1 MFDDQAISIDTLRP
15 SPAPNNTHKK
25 TQPKLGFF
33 IKGNQLLDFAFF
45 VHNVLASNWIV
56 LFDFH
61 LAWHIT
67 LVLVSRVEVT
77 STSA

>member
-1 MFDDQAISIDTLRP
+1 MLDHQAITITALYRT
-15 SPAPNNTHKK
+15 PAPNDRHKK
-25 TQPKLGFF
+25 TQQKLGFF
-33 IKGNQLLDFAFF
+33 IKSNQLLDFSFF